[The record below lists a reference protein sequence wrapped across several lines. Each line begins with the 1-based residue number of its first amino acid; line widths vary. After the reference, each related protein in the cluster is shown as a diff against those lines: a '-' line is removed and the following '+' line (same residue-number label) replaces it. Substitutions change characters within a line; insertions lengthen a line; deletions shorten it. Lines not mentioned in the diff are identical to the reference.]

1 MVTIRRQNLDVLHL
15 RERERRWKL
24 HLTFEPL
31 NFLCIAWV
39 GQLRRKE
46 TTGYLLVHME
56 MDSTPQEKT
65 EYELARDRRVAEV
78 QKRMAPV
85 VAALQEW

>member
-1 MVTIRRQNLDVLHL
+1 
-15 RERERRWKL
+15 
-24 HLTFEPL
+24 
-31 NFLCIAWV
+31 
-39 GQLRRKE
+39 
-46 TTGYLLVHME
+46 ME

-65 EYELARDRRVAEV
+65 EYELARYRRVAEV